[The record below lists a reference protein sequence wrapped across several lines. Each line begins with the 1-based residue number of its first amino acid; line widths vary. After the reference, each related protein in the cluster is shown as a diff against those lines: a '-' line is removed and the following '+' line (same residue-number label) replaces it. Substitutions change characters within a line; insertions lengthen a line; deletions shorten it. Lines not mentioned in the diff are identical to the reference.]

1 MQETRN
7 MEHDDM
13 MNDDGQL
20 YTIEGFAAALIMI
33 MTAYLVINAT
43 SVYTAGDTHINDM
56 QSGIIGKRCIE
67 NDGYTSEHFD
77 EFDRFQSS
85 QDGHRN

>member
-1 MQETRN
+1 

-33 MTAYLVINAT
+33 MTALIW
-43 SVYTAGDTHINDM
+43 
-56 QSGIIGKRCIE
+56 
-67 NDGYTSEHFD
+67 
-77 EFDRFQSS
+77 
-85 QDGHRN
+85 